1 MTALRALLAVVLC
14 AAAARAEEVQSLVD
28 RSLTLRGGK
37 VRATSTSA
45 DPLVPS
51 PDLILEHPRPLSE
64 ALDVAE
70 LDALVAADQVGQ
82 GRHLRERAPFPR
94 GETALRP
101 NRDPVAVLIPAVGV
115 MAADGALAI
124 LLNVSVYWLHV
135 EGSPEMAGWV
145 GTFTRLFQSFMSPVL
160 LILFPITTYIS
171 IGWQRM
177 TERRQLLLH
186 KLFILMGF
194 LYGIIVGGLMALAGP
209 QYIGHMFKLSV
220 SGDRIDVAAISL
232 FMGAV
237 IAQKAYTMLL
247 YAVSEARFVSFGT
260 AIISMTGVAI
270 AWLASRQGI
279 SPVRSVDMLFFFMS
293 GALPLLLL
301 ISGFLNQRAYRD
313 RSVNQ
318 VR

>member
-1 MTALRALLAVVLC
+1 
-14 AAAARAEEVQSLVD
+14 
-28 RSLTLRGGK
+28 
-37 VRATSTSA
+37 
-45 DPLVPS
+45 
-51 PDLILEHPRPLSE
+51 
-64 ALDVAE
+64 
-70 LDALVAADQVGQ
+70 
-82 GRHLRERAPFPR
+82 
-94 GETALRP
+94 
-101 NRDPVAVLIPAVGV
+101 

-270 AWLASRQGI
+270 AWLASRHGI

-301 ISGFLNQRAYRD
+301 FSGFLYQRAYRD